1 MTELKSY
8 LKDGADY
15 QARAVMCFLQRDC
28 DIEESWNARDGK
40 YDSVINIARWEN
52 CREQG
57 YIVSMV
63 SADYRSQLNIAF
75 FQHRNS
81 DELCAVKWEQTS
93 MNTITIDNAE
103 FGDVYKDK
111 YDVSKRV
118 SYGEVEKMADWI
130 MEQFTEFWV
139 KSLKKD
145 EKDLAV

>member
-1 MTELKSY
+1 MTELRNY
-8 LKDGADY
+8 LDDGADY